1 MVDDFEKL
9 LVAIKYWNLKL
20 NNPKDDENFQDRLI
34 LQKLTFLIKSLG
46 IKMNYNFN
54 LYKSGPY
61 CPDLTQDYYN
71 NSWRVVNLDSQLK
84 PYPREIKIFD
94 QIKDI
99 IFSHPLYEK
108 YSASLLEAITTAY
121 YIKQVNPDI
130 IDDEVFMKT
139 KDEKPYLS
147 DKIVLIAINLVKKL
161 MFKPE
166 YITDDMKEEFR
177 LWDNADD

>member
-1 MVDDFEKL
+1 MDDFEKL
-9 LVAIKYWNLKL
+9 LIALKYWNLKL
-20 NNPKDDENFQDRLI
+20 NNPSDEENYQERLI

-46 IKMNYNFN
+46 IKMYYSFS

-61 CPDLTQDYYN
+61 SPDLTQDYYN
-71 NSWRVVNLDSQLK
+71 NSWRVVNLDTHIK
-84 PYPREIKIFD
+84 PFPREIKIFK

-121 YIKQVNPDI
+121 YIKEVNPNI
-130 IDDEVFMKT
+130 IDDEVFMRT
-139 KDEKPYLS
+139 KEEKPYLS
-147 DKIVLIAINLVKKL
+147 DKFVIIAINIVKKL
-161 MFKPE
+161 MFKSE
-166 YITDDMKEEFR
+166 YVTDDIKEELR